1 MLALFVATWRPESF
15 LTSHGLHLGSILES
29 FWRPLEHFLVI
40 FEVLFFRCFLEA
52 SWIALVRKKGT
63 MAPSE
68 YVDLT
73 PRREIKERGKPLPL
87 GIED

>member
-1 MLALFVATWRPESF
+1 MLALFVGTWHPEHF
-15 LTSHGLHLGSILES
+15 LTSHGLHFGSILES

-40 FEVLFFRCFLEA
+40 CEVLFFRCFFGSDLDRTFE
-52 SWIALVRKKGT
+52 SKWGHGVSGG
-63 MAPSE
+63 
-68 YVDLT
+68 VDLT